1 MIGRSGKVM
10 IVLYIVC
17 LVVLFLMCSTDLI
30 IREPER
36 QIYQIAVIIE
46 DVRSDN
52 YSNFRKGMDLAAA
65 ELNADVQLITL
76 YEKLDVKEQMDLMDR
91 EQQDGTDALI
101 VIPVEEE
108 QVSAKQMTIPV
119 ILMRAGVAEA
129 AGAGN
134 VIVDH
139 EKMGELLAREILE
152 EQPAD
157 VPVYVLTDPAGQSDM
172 DRLFLKG
179 SDAVFQ
185 EAGRS
190 VQRIVRGEEERFF
203 TMLEQPGAEAQKVV
217 ILAENQDI
225 LTEAAGVMAGSEA
238 VADAVGGLYGRGT
251 TMAILNYLDRG
262 VITGICVT
270 DEFSEG
276 YYSVREAVRA
286 LEGAGSVPTVMESAV
301 SPDEARPLVV
311 TPKDIDAIIRRGAT
325 LLALAINKALQ
336 PALSVGE
343 LTFLTS

>member
-65 ELNADVQLITL
+65 ELNADVRLITL

-101 VIPVEEE
+101 VVPVEEE
-108 QVSAKQMTIPV
+108 QVSARQMTIPV

-134 VIVDH
+134 VIVDY
-139 EKMGELLAREILE
+139 EKMGEQLAREILK

-190 VQRIVRGEEERFF
+190 VQRILRGEEERFY

-225 LTEAAGVMAGSEA
+225 LTEAAGVVAGSEA

-270 DEFSEG
+270 DEFSVG

-286 LEGAGSVPTVMESAV
+286 LEGAGSVPTVMESYYI
-301 SPDEARPLVV
+301 DK
-311 TPKDIDAIIRRGAT
+311 KDLRD
-325 LLALAINKALQ
+325 
-336 PALSVGE
+336 PAFEKMLFPIE
-343 LTFLTS
+343 

>member
-46 DVRSDN
+46 GVRSDN

-65 ELNADVQLITL
+65 ELNADVRLITL

-101 VIPVEEE
+101 VVPVEEE
-108 QVSAKQMTIPV
+108 QVSARQMTIPV

-134 VIVDH
+134 VIVDY
-139 EKMGELLAREILE
+139 EKMGEQLAREILK

-190 VQRIVRGEEERFF
+190 VQRILRGEEERFY
-203 TMLEQPGAEAQKVV
+203 TTLEQPGTEAQKVV

-225 LTEAAGVMAGSEA
+225 LTEAAGVVAGSEA

-270 DEFSEG
+270 DEFSVG

-286 LEGAGSVPTVMESAV
+286 LEGAGSVPTVMESYYI
-301 SPDEARPLVV
+301 DK
-311 TPKDIDAIIRRGAT
+311 KDLRD
-325 LLALAINKALQ
+325 
-336 PALSVGE
+336 PAFEKMLFPIE
-343 LTFLTS
+343 

>member
-65 ELNADVQLITL
+65 ELNADVRLITL

-101 VIPVEEE
+101 VVPVEEE
-108 QVSAKQMTIPV
+108 QVSARQMTIPV

-134 VIVDH
+134 VIVDY
-139 EKMGELLAREILE
+139 EKMGEQLAREILK

-190 VQRIVRGEEERFF
+190 VQRIVRGEEERFY

-225 LTEAAGVMAGSEA
+225 LTEAAGVVAGSEA

-270 DEFSEG
+270 DEFSVG

-286 LEGAGSVPTVMESAV
+286 LEGAGSVPTVMESYYI
-301 SPDEARPLVV
+301 DK
-311 TPKDIDAIIRRGAT
+311 KDLRD
-325 LLALAINKALQ
+325 
-336 PALSVGE
+336 PAFEKMLFPIE
-343 LTFLTS
+343 

>member
-101 VIPVEEE
+101 VVPVEEE

-139 EKMGELLAREILE
+139 EKMGEQLAREILK

-190 VQRIVRGEEERFF
+190 VQRILRGEEERFY
-203 TMLEQPGAEAQKVV
+203 TMLEQPGAEAKKVV

-225 LTEAAGVMAGSEA
+225 LTEAAGVVAGSEA

-270 DEFSEG
+270 DEFSVG

-286 LEGAGSVPTVMESAV
+286 LEGAGSVPTVMESYYI
-301 SPDEARPLVV
+301 DK
-311 TPKDIDAIIRRGAT
+311 KDLRD
-325 LLALAINKALQ
+325 
-336 PALSVGE
+336 PAFEKMLFPIE
-343 LTFLTS
+343 

>member
-65 ELNADVQLITL
+65 ELNADVRLITL

-101 VIPVEEE
+101 VVPVEEE
-108 QVSAKQMTIPV
+108 QVSARQMTIPV

-190 VQRIVRGEEERFF
+190 VQRIVRGEEERFY

-225 LTEAAGVMAGSEA
+225 LTEAAGVVAGSEV

-270 DEFSEG
+270 DEFSVG

-286 LEGAGSVPTVMESAV
+286 LEGAGSVPTVMESYYI
-301 SPDEARPLVV
+301 DK
-311 TPKDIDAIIRRGAT
+311 KDLRD
-325 LLALAINKALQ
+325 
-336 PALSVGE
+336 PAFEKMLFPIE
-343 LTFLTS
+343 

>member
-52 YSNFRKGMDLAAA
+52 YGNFRKGMDLAAA

-101 VIPVEEE
+101 VVPVEEE

-270 DEFSEG
+270 DEFSVG

-286 LEGAGSVPTVMESAV
+286 LEGAGSVPTVMESYYI
-301 SPDEARPLVV
+301 EK
-311 TPKDIDAIIRRGAT
+311 KDLRD
-325 LLALAINKALQ
+325 
-336 PALSVGE
+336 PAFEKMLFPIE
-343 LTFLTS
+343 

>member
-65 ELNADVQLITL
+65 ELNADVRLITL

-101 VIPVEEE
+101 VVPVEEE
-108 QVSAKQMTIPV
+108 QVSARQMTIPV

-134 VIVDH
+134 VIVDY
-139 EKMGELLAREILE
+139 EKMGEQLAREILK

-190 VQRIVRGEEERFF
+190 VQRILRGEEERFY
-203 TMLEQPGAEAQKVV
+203 TTLEQPGTEAQKVV

-225 LTEAAGVMAGSEA
+225 LTEAAGVVAGSEA

-270 DEFSEG
+270 DEFSVG

-286 LEGAGSVPTVMESAV
+286 LEGAGSVPTVMESYYI
-301 SPDEARPLVV
+301 DK
-311 TPKDIDAIIRRGAT
+311 KDLRD
-325 LLALAINKALQ
+325 
-336 PALSVGE
+336 PAFEKMLFPIE
-343 LTFLTS
+343 

>member
-65 ELNADVQLITL
+65 ELNADVRLITL

-101 VIPVEEE
+101 VVPVEEE
-108 QVSAKQMTIPV
+108 QVSARQMTIPV

-238 VADAVGGLYGRGT
+238 VADAVGGMYGRGT

-270 DEFSEG
+270 DVFSVG

-286 LEGAGSVPTVMESAV
+286 REGAGSVPTVMESYYI
-301 SPDEARPLVV
+301 DK
-311 TPKDIDAIIRRGAT
+311 KDLRD
-325 LLALAINKALQ
+325 
-336 PALSVGE
+336 PAFEKMLFPIE
-343 LTFLTS
+343 

>member
-17 LVVLFLMCSTDLI
+17 LVVLFLMCFTDLI

-65 ELNADVQLITL
+65 ELNADVRLITL

-101 VIPVEEE
+101 VVPVEEE

-190 VQRIVRGEEERFF
+190 VQRILRGEEERFY

-225 LTEAAGVMAGSEA
+225 LTEAAGVVAGSEA

-270 DEFSEG
+270 DEFSVG

-286 LEGAGSVPTVMESAV
+286 LEGAGSVPTVMESYYI
-301 SPDEARPLVV
+301 EK
-311 TPKDIDAIIRRGAT
+311 KDLRD
-325 LLALAINKALQ
+325 
-336 PALSVGE
+336 PAFEKMLFPIE
-343 LTFLTS
+343 

>member
-65 ELNADVQLITL
+65 ELNADVRLITL

-101 VIPVEEE
+101 VVPVEEE

-134 VIVDH
+134 VIVDY
-139 EKMGELLAREILE
+139 EKMGEQLAREILK

-190 VQRIVRGEEERFF
+190 VQRILRGEEERFY

-225 LTEAAGVMAGSEA
+225 LTEAAGVVAGSEA

-270 DEFSEG
+270 DEFSVG

-286 LEGAGSVPTVMESAV
+286 LEGAGSVPTVMESYYI
-301 SPDEARPLVV
+301 DK
-311 TPKDIDAIIRRGAT
+311 KDLRD
-325 LLALAINKALQ
+325 
-336 PALSVGE
+336 PAFEKMLFPIE
-343 LTFLTS
+343 

>member
-65 ELNADVQLITL
+65 ELNADVRLITL

-101 VIPVEEE
+101 VVPVEEE
-108 QVSAKQMTIPV
+108 QVSARQMTIPV

-134 VIVDH
+134 VIVDY
-139 EKMGELLAREILE
+139 EKMGEQLAREILK

-190 VQRIVRGEEERFF
+190 VQRILLGEEERFY

-225 LTEAAGVMAGSEA
+225 LTEAAGVVAGSEA

-270 DEFSEG
+270 DEFSVG

-286 LEGAGSVPTVMESAV
+286 LEGAGSVPTVMESYYI
-301 SPDEARPLVV
+301 DK
-311 TPKDIDAIIRRGAT
+311 KDLRD
-325 LLALAINKALQ
+325 
-336 PALSVGE
+336 PAFEKMLFPIE
-343 LTFLTS
+343 

>member
-101 VIPVEEE
+101 VVPVEEE

-225 LTEAAGVMAGSEA
+225 LTEAAGMMAGSEA

-270 DEFSEG
+270 DEFSVG

-286 LEGAGSVPTVMESAV
+286 LEGAGSVPTVMESYYI
-301 SPDEARPLVV
+301 EK
-311 TPKDIDAIIRRGAT
+311 KDLRD
-325 LLALAINKALQ
+325 
-336 PALSVGE
+336 PAFEKMLFPIE
-343 LTFLTS
+343 

>member
-65 ELNADVQLITL
+65 ELNADVRLITL

-101 VIPVEEE
+101 VVPVEEE
-108 QVSAKQMTIPV
+108 QVSARQMTIPV

-129 AGAGN
+129 AGASN
-134 VIVDH
+134 VIVDY
-139 EKMGELLAREILE
+139 EKMGEQLAREILK

-190 VQRIVRGEEERFF
+190 VQRILRGEEERFY
-203 TMLEQPGAEAQKVV
+203 TTLEQPGTEAQKVV

-225 LTEAAGVMAGSEA
+225 LTEAAVVVAGSEA

-270 DEFSEG
+270 DEFSVG

-286 LEGAGSVPTVMESAV
+286 LEGAGSVPTVMESYYI
-301 SPDEARPLVV
+301 DK
-311 TPKDIDAIIRRGAT
+311 KDLRD
-325 LLALAINKALQ
+325 
-336 PALSVGE
+336 PAFEKMLFPIE
-343 LTFLTS
+343 

>member
-52 YSNFRKGMDLAAA
+52 YGNFRKGMDLAAA

-101 VIPVEEE
+101 VVPVEEE
-108 QVSAKQMTIPV
+108 QVSARQMTIPV

-134 VIVDH
+134 VIVDY
-139 EKMGELLAREILE
+139 EKMGEQLAREILK

-190 VQRIVRGEEERFF
+190 VQRILRGEEERFY
-203 TMLEQPGAEAQKVV
+203 TTLEQPGTEAQKVV

-225 LTEAAGVMAGSEA
+225 LTEAAGVVAGSEA

-270 DEFSEG
+270 DEFSVG

-286 LEGAGSVPTVMESAV
+286 LEGAGSVPTVMESYYI
-301 SPDEARPLVV
+301 DK
-311 TPKDIDAIIRRGAT
+311 KDLRD
-325 LLALAINKALQ
+325 
-336 PALSVGE
+336 PAFEKMLFPIE
-343 LTFLTS
+343 

>member
-101 VIPVEEE
+101 VVPVEEE

-217 ILAENQDI
+217 ILAENPDI

-270 DEFSEG
+270 DEFSVG

-286 LEGAGSVPTVMESAV
+286 LEGAGSVPTVMESYYI
-301 SPDEARPLVV
+301 EK
-311 TPKDIDAIIRRGAT
+311 KDLRD
-325 LLALAINKALQ
+325 
-336 PALSVGE
+336 PAFEKMLFPIE
-343 LTFLTS
+343 

>member
-52 YSNFRKGMDLAAA
+52 YGNFRKGMDLAAA

-101 VIPVEEE
+101 VVPVEEE
-108 QVSAKQMTIPV
+108 QVSARQMTIPV

-270 DEFSEG
+270 DEFSVG

-286 LEGAGSVPTVMESAV
+286 LEGAGSVPTVMESYYI
-301 SPDEARPLVV
+301 EK
-311 TPKDIDAIIRRGAT
+311 KDLRD
-325 LLALAINKALQ
+325 
-336 PALSVGE
+336 PAFEKMLFPIE
-343 LTFLTS
+343 

>member
-101 VIPVEEE
+101 VVPVEEE

-134 VIVDH
+134 VIVDY
-139 EKMGELLAREILE
+139 EKMGEQLAREILK

-190 VQRIVRGEEERFF
+190 VQRILRGEEERFY
-203 TMLEQPGAEAQKVV
+203 TMLEQPGTEAQKVV

-225 LTEAAGVMAGSEA
+225 LTEAAGVVAGSEA

-270 DEFSEG
+270 DEFSVG

-286 LEGAGSVPTVMESAV
+286 LEGAGSVPTVMESYYI
-301 SPDEARPLVV
+301 DK
-311 TPKDIDAIIRRGAT
+311 KDLRD
-325 LLALAINKALQ
+325 
-336 PALSVGE
+336 PAFEKMLFPIE
-343 LTFLTS
+343 

>member
-65 ELNADVQLITL
+65 ELNADVRLITL

-101 VIPVEEE
+101 VVPVEEE
-108 QVSAKQMTIPV
+108 QVSARQMTIPV

-134 VIVDH
+134 VIVDY
-139 EKMGELLAREILE
+139 EKMGEQLAREILK

-190 VQRIVRGEEERFF
+190 VQRILRGEEERFY

-225 LTEAAGVMAGSEA
+225 LTEAAGVVAGSEA

-270 DEFSEG
+270 DEFSVG
-276 YYSVREAVRA
+276 YYSVRESVRA
-286 LEGAGSVPTVMESAV
+286 LAGAGSVPTVMETYYI
-301 SPDEARPLVV
+301 DK
-311 TPKDIDAIIRRGAT
+311 KDLRD
-325 LLALAINKALQ
+325 
-336 PALSVGE
+336 PAFEKMLFPIE
-343 LTFLTS
+343 

>member
-52 YSNFRKGMDLAAA
+52 YGNFRKGMDLAAA

-101 VIPVEEE
+101 VVPVEEE
-108 QVSAKQMTIPV
+108 QVSARQMTIPV

-134 VIVDH
+134 VIVDY
-139 EKMGELLAREILE
+139 EKMGEQLAREILK

-190 VQRIVRGEEERFF
+190 VQRIVRGEEERFY

-225 LTEAAGVMAGSEA
+225 LTEAAGVVAGSEA

-270 DEFSEG
+270 DEFSVG

-286 LEGAGSVPTVMESAV
+286 LEGAGSVPTVMESYYI
-301 SPDEARPLVV
+301 DK
-311 TPKDIDAIIRRGAT
+311 KDLRD
-325 LLALAINKALQ
+325 
-336 PALSVGE
+336 PAFEKMLFPIE
-343 LTFLTS
+343 

>member
-65 ELNADVQLITL
+65 ELNADVRLITL

-101 VIPVEEE
+101 VVPVEEE
-108 QVSAKQMTIPV
+108 QVSARQMTIPV

-129 AGAGN
+129 AGASN
-134 VIVDH
+134 VIVDY
-139 EKMGELLAREILE
+139 EKMGEQLAREILK

-190 VQRIVRGEEERFF
+190 VQRILRGEEERFY
-203 TMLEQPGAEAQKVV
+203 TTLEQPGTEAQKVV

-225 LTEAAGVMAGSEA
+225 
-238 VADAVGGLYGRGT
+238 
-251 TMAILNYLDRG
+251 
-262 VITGICVT
+262 
-270 DEFSEG
+270 
-276 YYSVREAVRA
+276 
-286 LEGAGSVPTVMESAV
+286 
-301 SPDEARPLVV
+301 
-311 TPKDIDAIIRRGAT
+311 
-325 LLALAINKALQ
+325 
-336 PALSVGE
+336 
-343 LTFLTS
+343 

>member
-65 ELNADVQLITL
+65 ELNADVRLITL

-101 VIPVEEE
+101 VVPVEEE
-108 QVSAKQMTIPV
+108 QVSARQMTIPV

-129 AGAGN
+129 AGASN
-134 VIVDH
+134 VIVDY
-139 EKMGELLAREILE
+139 EKMGEQLAREILK

-190 VQRIVRGEEERFF
+190 VQRILRGEEERFY
-203 TMLEQPGAEAQKVV
+203 TMLEQPGAEAKKVV

-225 LTEAAGVMAGSEA
+225 LTEAAGVVAGSEA

-270 DEFSEG
+270 DEFSVG

-286 LEGAGSVPTVMESAV
+286 LEGAGSVPTVMESYYI
-301 SPDEARPLVV
+301 DK
-311 TPKDIDAIIRRGAT
+311 KDLRD
-325 LLALAINKALQ
+325 
-336 PALSVGE
+336 PAFEKMLFPIE
-343 LTFLTS
+343 

>member
-52 YSNFRKGMDLAAA
+52 YSHFRKGMDLAAA

-101 VIPVEEE
+101 VVPVEEE
-108 QVSAKQMTIPV
+108 QVSARQMTIPV

-134 VIVDH
+134 VIVDY
-139 EKMGELLAREILE
+139 EKMGEQLAREILK

-190 VQRIVRGEEERFF
+190 VQRILRGEEERFY
-203 TMLEQPGAEAQKVV
+203 TMLEQPGAEAKKVV

-225 LTEAAGVMAGSEA
+225 LTEAAGVVAGSEA

-270 DEFSEG
+270 DEFSVG

-286 LEGAGSVPTVMESAV
+286 LEGAGSVPTVMESYYI
-301 SPDEARPLVV
+301 DK
-311 TPKDIDAIIRRGAT
+311 KDLRD
-325 LLALAINKALQ
+325 
-336 PALSVGE
+336 PAFEKMLFPIE
-343 LTFLTS
+343 

>member
-65 ELNADVQLITL
+65 ELNADVRLITL

-101 VIPVEEE
+101 VVPVEEE
-108 QVSAKQMTIPV
+108 QVSARQMTIPV

-134 VIVDH
+134 VIVDY
-139 EKMGELLAREILE
+139 EKMGEQLAREILK

-190 VQRIVRGEEERFF
+190 VQRIVRGEEERFY
-203 TMLEQPGAEAQKVV
+203 TTLEQPGAEAQKVV

-225 LTEAAGVMAGSEA
+225 LTEAAGVVAGSEA

-270 DEFSEG
+270 DEFSVG

-286 LEGAGSVPTVMESAV
+286 LEGAGSVPTVMESYYI
-301 SPDEARPLVV
+301 DK
-311 TPKDIDAIIRRGAT
+311 KDLRD
-325 LLALAINKALQ
+325 
-336 PALSVGE
+336 PAFEKMLFPIE
-343 LTFLTS
+343 

>member
-101 VIPVEEE
+101 VVPVEEE
-108 QVSAKQMTIPV
+108 QVSARQMTIPV

-139 EKMGELLAREILE
+139 EKMGEQLACEILK

-190 VQRIVRGEEERFF
+190 VQRILRGEEERFY

-225 LTEAAGVMAGSEA
+225 LTEAAGVVAGSEA

-270 DEFSEG
+270 DEFSVG

-286 LEGAGSVPTVMESAV
+286 LEGAGSVPTVMESYYI
-301 SPDEARPLVV
+301 DK
-311 TPKDIDAIIRRGAT
+311 KDLRD
-325 LLALAINKALQ
+325 
-336 PALSVGE
+336 PAFEKMLFPIE
-343 LTFLTS
+343 

>member
-65 ELNADVQLITL
+65 ELNADVRLITL

-101 VIPVEEE
+101 VVPVEEE
-108 QVSAKQMTIPV
+108 QVSARQMTIPV

-134 VIVDH
+134 VIVDY
-139 EKMGELLAREILE
+139 EKMGEQLAREILK

-190 VQRIVRGEEERFF
+190 VQRIVRGEEERFY

-225 LTEAAGVMAGSEA
+225 LTEAAGVVAGSEV

-270 DEFSEG
+270 DEFSVG

-286 LEGAGSVPTVMESAV
+286 LEGAGSVPTVMESYYI
-301 SPDEARPLVV
+301 DK
-311 TPKDIDAIIRRGAT
+311 KDLRD
-325 LLALAINKALQ
+325 
-336 PALSVGE
+336 PAFEKMLFPIE
-343 LTFLTS
+343 

>member
-65 ELNADVQLITL
+65 ELNADVRLITL

-101 VIPVEEE
+101 VVPVEEE
-108 QVSAKQMTIPV
+108 QVSARQMTIPV

-134 VIVDH
+134 VIVDY
-139 EKMGELLAREILE
+139 EKMGEQLAREILK

-179 SDAVFQ
+179 SDAVFR

-190 VQRIVRGEEERFF
+190 VQRIVRGEEERFY

-225 LTEAAGVMAGSEA
+225 LTEAAGVVAGSEA

-270 DEFSEG
+270 DEFSVG

-286 LEGAGSVPTVMESAV
+286 LEGAGSVPTVMESYYI
-301 SPDEARPLVV
+301 DK
-311 TPKDIDAIIRRGAT
+311 KDLRD
-325 LLALAINKALQ
+325 
-336 PALSVGE
+336 PAFEKMLFPIE
-343 LTFLTS
+343 

>member
-1 MIGRSGKVM
+1 
-10 IVLYIVC
+10 
-17 LVVLFLMCSTDLI
+17 MCSTDLI

-65 ELNADVQLITL
+65 ELNADVRLITL

-101 VIPVEEE
+101 VVPVEEE
-108 QVSAKQMTIPV
+108 QVSARQMTIPV

-129 AGAGN
+129 AGASN
-134 VIVDH
+134 VIVDY
-139 EKMGELLAREILE
+139 EKMGEQLAREILK

-190 VQRIVRGEEERFF
+190 VQRILRGEEERFY
-203 TMLEQPGAEAQKVV
+203 TTLEQPGTEAQKVV

-225 LTEAAGVMAGSEA
+225 LTEAAGVVAGSEA

-270 DEFSEG
+270 DEFSVG

-286 LEGAGSVPTVMESAV
+286 LEGAGSVPTVMESYYI
-301 SPDEARPLVV
+301 DK
-311 TPKDIDAIIRRGAT
+311 KDLRD
-325 LLALAINKALQ
+325 
-336 PALSVGE
+336 PAFEKMLFPIE
-343 LTFLTS
+343 

>member
-65 ELNADVQLITL
+65 ELNADVRLITL

-101 VIPVEEE
+101 VVPVEEE
-108 QVSAKQMTIPV
+108 QVSARQMTIPV

-134 VIVDH
+134 VIVDY
-139 EKMGELLAREILE
+139 EKMGEQLAREILK

-190 VQRIVRGEEERFF
+190 VQRILRGEEERFY
-203 TMLEQPGAEAQKVV
+203 TTLEQPGAEAQKVV

-225 LTEAAGVMAGSEA
+225 LTEAAGVVAGSEA

-270 DEFSEG
+270 DEFSVG

-286 LEGAGSVPTVMESAV
+286 LEGAGSVPTVMESYYI
-301 SPDEARPLVV
+301 DK
-311 TPKDIDAIIRRGAT
+311 KDLRD
-325 LLALAINKALQ
+325 
-336 PALSVGE
+336 PAFEKMLFPIE
-343 LTFLTS
+343 

>member
-52 YSNFRKGMDLAAA
+52 YGNFRKGMDLAAA

-101 VIPVEEE
+101 VVPVEEE

-190 VQRIVRGEEERFF
+190 VQRILRGEEERFY
-203 TMLEQPGAEAQKVV
+203 TTLEQPGTEAQKVV

-225 LTEAAGVMAGSEA
+225 LTEAAGVVAGSEA

-270 DEFSEG
+270 DEFSVG

-286 LEGAGSVPTVMESAV
+286 LEGAGSVPTVMESYYI
-301 SPDEARPLVV
+301 EK
-311 TPKDIDAIIRRGAT
+311 KDLRD
-325 LLALAINKALQ
+325 
-336 PALSVGE
+336 PAFEKMLFPIE
-343 LTFLTS
+343 

>member
-65 ELNADVQLITL
+65 ELNADVRLITL

-101 VIPVEEE
+101 VVPVEEE

-134 VIVDH
+134 VIVDY
-139 EKMGELLAREILE
+139 EKMGEQLAREILK

-190 VQRIVRGEEERFF
+190 VQRILRGEEERFY
-203 TMLEQPGAEAQKVV
+203 TTLEQPGTEAQKVV

-225 LTEAAGVMAGSEA
+225 LTEAAGVVAGSEA

-270 DEFSEG
+270 DEFSVG

-286 LEGAGSVPTVMESAV
+286 LEGAGSVPTVMESYYI
-301 SPDEARPLVV
+301 DK
-311 TPKDIDAIIRRGAT
+311 KDLRD
-325 LLALAINKALQ
+325 
-336 PALSVGE
+336 PAFEKMLFPIE
-343 LTFLTS
+343 

>member
-65 ELNADVQLITL
+65 ELNADVRLITL

-101 VIPVEEE
+101 VVPVEEE
-108 QVSAKQMTIPV
+108 QVSARQMTIPV

-134 VIVDH
+134 VIVDY
-139 EKMGELLAREILE
+139 EKMGEQLAREILK

-203 TMLEQPGAEAQKVV
+203 TMLEQPGAESQKVV

-270 DEFSEG
+270 DEFSVG

-286 LEGAGSVPTVMESAV
+286 LEGAGSVPTVMESYYI
-301 SPDEARPLVV
+301 EK
-311 TPKDIDAIIRRGAT
+311 KDLRD
-325 LLALAINKALQ
+325 
-336 PALSVGE
+336 PAFEKMLFPIE
-343 LTFLTS
+343 